1 MTDWMNQ
8 ALCREVG
15 TDVFFAE
22 EKGASPKQAKR
33 ICAACSVTTQCLE
46 YALNLA
52 PIASDRVRGVWGGT
66 TFEERK
72 QLRHG
77 LREVS

>member
-22 EKGASPKQAKR
+22 EKGASPKQGRSGSAPR
-33 ICAACSVTTQCLE
+33 AASPRNAWNT
-46 YALNLA
+46 
-52 PIASDRVRGVWGGT
+52 R
-66 TFEERK
+66 
-72 QLRHG
+72 
-77 LREVS
+77 